1 MKNKIILLT
10 GASGFL
16 GSNIAK
22 EIIANEAKLIVL
34 VRTKSN
40 LTRLMN
46 LKDNLEIVNIDTI
59 SISEI
64 FKKYKIDLV
73 INAATSYGKKGETI
87 EEIVNANYLFP
98 LSLLLNSIDSGVKEF
113 INIGT
118 SLQPFVNEY
127 SFTKHQFVE
136 WLMFHKHKIKIKNVV
151 LEYFYGPEDDSWK
164 FVTMLFE
171 KFKSNAP
178 YIDFTSGEQK
188 RNFIYIVD
196 VVNALI
202 KIIDNGCNKDQIN
215 FYHVKSSAIITI
227 KELVY
232 LCKKISKNS
241 VTELNFGVVNNRID
255 EIKDP
260 ANDFMNLI
268 SLQNWHPKTSLIEG
282 LEITWKYINEK
293 NN

>member
-16 GSNIAK
+16 GSSIAK

-64 FKKYKIDLV
+64 FIKYKIDLV
-73 INAATSYGKKGETI
+73 INAATSYGKKGESI

-98 LSLLLNSIDSGVKEF
+98 LSLLLKSIDSGVKEF

-136 WLMFHKHKIKIKNVV
+136 WLMFYKNKIKIKNVV

-178 YIDFTSGEQK
+178 SIDFTSGEQN
-188 RNFIYIVD
+188 RNFIYISD

-202 KIIDNGCNKDQIN
+202 NVIDSSYNKDQLN
-215 FYHVKSSAIITI
+215 FYHIKSSEIITI

-255 EIKDP
+255 EIKD
-260 ANDFMNLI
+260 AAKDVMNLI
-268 SLQNWHPKTSLIEG
+268 CLQNWYPKTSLIEG